1 LQIEA
6 SDLLRRVLST
16 VLFGTTPR
24 LTFRSVVFGKLR
36 RKMAKICVLL
46 FGSAKDLCNGAS
58 EYQYEAPE
66 DKVELCKVVDLM
78 MEQYPKL
85 RSLQGSFMMAV
96 NCEYVDLQQPDLYVS
111 SRDEIAIIPPVR

>member
-1 LQIEA
+1 VSCIKYSALWDNTKV
-6 SDLLRRVLST
+6 DLSFSCVW
-16 VLFGTTPR
+16 
-24 LTFRSVVFGKLR
+24 KLR